1 MCPLKAGGG
10 LSVKGFDWAFRGPRR
25 AVSLVLGVVVF
36 DLDCSV
42 LEEALTLKK
51 PGPEQC

>member
-25 AVSLVLGVVVF
+25 AVSLVLGSGGVQSR
-36 DLDCSV
+36 L
-42 LEEALTLKK
+42 
-51 PGPEQC
+51 